1 MEVEGTKERARG
13 VTTFT
18 RADLELREAAE
29 DHRALL
35 AEPWAS
41 HALRKGYSGREEHTK
56 WITETWE
63 AFERRKEDQK
73 LYLERH
79 DLCLQYKAAQLSE
92 TRRLSEQKSAALVEK
107 MMALEAARKG
117 ALLQSRHFLFVDYYD
132 YQQFLFRNQRSF
144 VEDEEKL
151 LRCKLSETED
161 DLMCLLVIQ
170 WHLSSHLHAAR
181 EKERVEEEAA
191 AERLREFQYRQKL
204 EEERLREEQRIAQE
218 KEASQA
224 EKEQAELE
232 KRLERKRRDAERRA
246 KVRAEREQR
255 RAQE

>member
-1 MEVEGTKERARG
+1 MEIRGADERAQG
-13 VTTFT
+13 AAAFT
-18 RADLELREAAE
+18 RADLELKEAAE
-29 DHRALL
+29 DHRGLL
-35 AEPWAS
+35 AEKWATY
-41 HALRKGYSGREEHTK
+41 ALRKGYPEGEERTK

-63 AFERRKEDQK
+63 AFEERKEAQK

-79 DLCLQYKAAQLSE
+79 DLRSQYNVAQLSE
-92 TRRLSEQKSAALVEK
+92 AQRLSEQKSAAFVE
-107 MMALEAARKG
+107 MMMMHETARKS
-117 ALLQSRHFLFVDYYD
+117 ALLQPRHFLFVDYYD

-151 LRCKLSETED
+151 LRCKLFETED
-161 DLMCLLVIQ
+161 DLMCLLVTQ

-181 EKERVEEEAA
+181 EKERVEQEAA

-204 EEERLREEQRIAQE
+204 EEERLREEQQIAQE
-218 KEASQA
+218 KEAARA

-232 KRLERKRRDAERRA
+232 KRRERKRRDEERRA